1 MYLSIDRQ
9 RSLLMATKR
18 VTIVN
23 FSKKSANILP
33 VFLFFFLLLS
43 LYDAGNALAINPPY
57 GLMVDL
63 IENTDTV
70 WRDGLPTQL
79 KIDQLTDVI
88 ERVQYAEIRSSK
100 PTFSW
105 IVSSPEPNTIQTAWQ
120 IQLASSRLAFDEV
133 RSSLIIWDSGKTID
147 SKSTSV
153 GYGALKPLENSTVY
167 FWRVRIWDQNDQISE
182 WSEVKAFKTA
192 ENCQEFGISKY
203 PLVKQVDVP
212 VSTSTLDENATFIDF
227 GRAAF
232 GQFKVE
238 IDAPHIQIALIR
250 LGERIRNGRV
260 DRTPAGT
267 TRYWE
272 YHLELLPGRHT
283 YAIKTRVDR
292 RNSTGAAFRM
302 PDYVGEV
309 MPFRYAE
316 VEFTAS
322 SELNSKTLLDRAIKP
337 RLLSCQRESVTYPFN
352 ETSSYFHSDNE
363 NLNKVWEMCRYSIE
377 ATTFAGVYLDGDRE
391 RIPYEGDALLNQ
403 LSHYSVDREYSLA
416 RFSQEYM
423 IFHPTWPTEWNLQ
436 IVQMAWY
443 DYLYTGDSRYIA
455 RYYDELKAKSLIALA
470 EDNGLI
476 STRRGKLTREVLD
489 SIHFSG
495 NNFSDIVDWPHKGLA
510 GNENAE
516 SGETDGFVFNDFNAV
531 VNSYHFF
538 ALNSMKKFAEALRK
552 EEDASFFEKQ
562 IEKVRNSFQ
571 TVFFDK
577 KRGVY
582 RDGDS
587 TDHVSLHGNMFP
599 LAFGLASQ
607 ENIESVAKFVESRGM
622 KCSVYGAQ
630 FLLDAVY
637 EGENGAYG
645 LERMTATD
653 LRGWINMIRV
663 GSTISLEAWDDRY
676 KPNQD
681 WNHAWGAAPAN
692 IIPRKLVGVEPVEP
706 GFAKIRIKPQIA
718 NLKKVEARV
727 PTIRGTV
734 EIRINQTDNYQLEAN
749 IPGNAR
755 ADVYIPRI
763 SDEDVVTV
771 EGQPVQ
777 NSFEV
782 ENKGAFWKIADVG
795 SGVWRF
801 ERSAAN

>member
-1 MYLSIDRQ
+1 MRLTFRP
-9 RSLLMATKR
+9 K
-18 VTIVN
+18 
-23 FSKKSANILP
+23 KKSSVSIKSTIDFPKIIEVSLP
-33 VFLFFFLLLS
+33 TLFLCISLFFPS
-43 LYDAGNALAINPPY
+43 EIKNSYADEGPT

-63 IENTDTV
+63 LEHTDVV

-79 KIDQLTDVI
+79 KIDQLSNVI
-88 ERVQYAEIRSSK
+88 ERIQYAEIRSSK

-105 IVSSPEPNTIQTAWQ
+105 IVPSSGPNTTQSAWQ
-120 IQLASSRLAFDEV
+120 VQLATSRQAFEDDAN
-133 RSSLIIWDSGKTID
+133 SATMFWDSGKTID
-147 SKSTSV
+147 SNSTSV
-153 GYGALKPLENSTVY
+153 AYGAPQPLNESTVY
-167 FWRVRIWDQNDQISE
+167 FWRVRIWDQNDQVSD
-182 WSEVKAFKTA
+182 WSEIKAFKTA
-192 ENCQEFGISKY
+192 KDCQVFSVSKY

-212 VSTSTLDENATFIDF
+212 VFTSTLDENTTFVDF

-232 GQFKVE
+232 GQLRVE
-238 IDAPHIQIALIR
+238 IDAPQAQTALIR

-260 DRTPAGT
+260 DRNPAGT

-272 YHLELLPGRHT
+272 YRLELLPGRHV
-283 YAIKTRVDR
+283 YSIKTRVDQ
-292 RNSTGAAFRM
+292 RNSSGAAFRM

-316 VEFTAS
+316 IEF
-322 SELNSKTLLDRAIKP
+322 LVPLGVKKDLVFSKTNKP
-337 RLLSCQRESVTYPFN
+337 QALSFQRENVTYPFN

-363 NLNKVWEMCRYSIE
+363 ELNKVWEMCRYSIE

-443 DYLYTGDSRYIA
+443 DYLYTGDPRYIE
-455 RYYDELKAKSLIALA
+455 RYYDELKAKSLIVLA

-476 STRRGKLTREVLD
+476 STRKGKLTKAVLD

-510 GNENAE
+510 GNENAD

-538 ALNSMKKFAEALRK
+538 ALNSMRRFAEALNK
-552 EEDASFFEKQ
+552 KEDAAFFNKQ
-562 IEKVRNSFQ
+562 IEKVKKSFQ
-571 TVFFDK
+571 EVFFDK
-577 KRGVY
+577 ERGVY
-582 RDGDS
+582 RDGDQ
-587 TDHVSLHGNMFP
+587 TDHASLHANMFP
-599 LAFGLASQ
+599 LAFGLVPQ
-607 ENIESVAKFVESRGM
+607 ENVDSVTKFVESRGM

-630 FLLDAVY
+630 FLLDATY
-637 EGENGAYG
+637 EGENGTYG

-692 IIPRKLVGVEPVEP
+692 IIPRKLVGVEPIEP
-706 GFAKIRIKPQIA
+706 GCGRIRIKPQLA
-718 NLKKVEARV
+718 SLKDVEAIV
-727 PTIRGTV
+727 PTIRGSI
-734 EIRINQTDNYQLEAN
+734 EIKISQQNSFLLDVS
-749 IPGNAR
+749 IPSNVR
-755 ADVYIPRI
+755 ADIYIPAL
-763 SDEDVVTV
+763 SDNDVVTIGERPASDYFAV
-771 EGQPVQ
+771 AKV
-777 NSFEV
+777 
-782 ENKGAFWKIADVG
+782 GAFWKIANVG
-795 SGVWRF
+795 SGVWKI
-801 ERSAAN
+801 ERSATK